1 MGKGS
6 KRKLQNKTD
15 ESVDSESE
23 TQDQGVTT
31 LLDPPKSK
39 KARKVVA
46 DTDLCLVS
54 PPIAADEAQRRWP
67 QRYQSKVKKQAVTET
82 SNNCTV
88 DAYQCW
94 KNLGFFASFSIVSEG
109 NEVLQAR
116 NHYTEAM
123 VDGCLYKLGDN
134 AYVKAEDGSPDYI
147 ARIVEFFETVDR
159 EPYFKAQWFYRAA
172 DTVIN
177 EENAHLIDKKRVF
190 LSDIQDDNPLNC
202 IVSKVDIAEVAP
214 DIDLAAKEG
223 KIPESG
229 LYYNMKYSLQHLTF
243 KNIFTEISKKDSGT
257 SSVVS
262 SECDSNECGSNNTSS
277 ETLKFDKSQKYLL
290 DLYSGCGA
298 MSTGLCMGAS
308 IAGIK
313 LVTRW
318 AVDINSFACK
328 SLQWN
333 HPETKVRNEAAED
346 FLCLLK
352 EWEKLCQ
359 RFSLLDPSKPSED
372 ISSEAVEEEDDD
384 GQGCEE
390 EKEKE
395 KEGQD
400 DSGSED
406 SEDFEVERL
415 LDICFGDPNK
425 MRKRGLYFK
434 VRWKGYDKSYDT
446 WEPIEGLSNCQEK
459 LEEFVRKG
467 HKSNILPLPGSV
479 YFICGGPPC
488 QGVSG
493 FNRFRNS
500 EAPLQDEKNKQLIV
514 YMDTIEH
521 LKPRYVLMENVVDIL
536 KFAKGFL
543 GRYAVGRLV
552 SMNYQARMGMMAAG
566 NYGVPQC
573 RMRVFLW
580 GSHPSEKLPPYPL
593 PTHEVLSRG
602 GVPNEFEEIHVAYD
616 KKDPCQLK
624 GALTLGDAISDLPQV
639 NNDESQ
645 DQRNYGTK
653 ARTEFQKNIRLQRK
667 DVIYLTV
674 DSRHATSSGMLYDH
688 QPLQLNADDLERV
701 CQIPKKKG
709 ANFRDLPG
717 VVVGE
722 NNRVEWD
729 TTMDRVLLKSGKPLV
744 PDYAMKFVKGRSTK
758 PFGRLWMDE
767 IVNTVVTRA
776 EPHKQNVIHPTQDR
790 VLTIRENARLQGFP
804 DCYKL
809 FGTIK
814 ERYIQVGNAVAVP
827 VATAL
832 GYAFGLACQNLCDD
846 EPLMTLPFKFPDCLA
861 RSSQIHGDDGS
872 D

>member
-15 ESVDSESE
+15 ESIDSESE
-23 TQDQGVTT
+23 TQGQGVTT

-39 KARKVVA
+39 KARKVVP
-46 DTDLCLVS
+46 DSDLCLVG
-54 PPIAADEAQRRWP
+54 PPIAADEARQRWP
-67 QRYQSKVKKQAVTET
+67 LRYQSKNKVRKQAVSET
-82 SNNCTV
+82 SN
-88 DAYQCW
+88 D
-94 KNLGFFASFSIVSEG
+94 ED

-177 EENAHLIDKKRVF
+177 KENAHLIDKRRVF

-202 IVSKVDIAEVAP
+202 IVSKVEIAEVAP

-229 LYYNMKYSLQHLTF
+229 LYCNMKYSLQHLTF
-243 KNIFTEISKKDSGT
+243 KNIFTEISKKDSSA
-257 SSVVS
+257 SSGVS
-262 SECDSNECGSNNTSS
+262 SDCESNECGSNNASS
-277 ETLKFDKSQKYLL
+277 EAQKPQKYLL

-308 IAGIK
+308 LAGVK

-346 FLCLLK
+346 FLSLLK
-352 EWEKLCQ
+352 EWEKLCKK
-359 RFSLLDPSKPSED
+359 FSLLDPKKPSED
-372 ISSEAVEEEDDD
+372 VSSEVVEEEDDD

-390 EKEKE
+390 EEKE

-406 SEDFEVERL
+406 SEEFEVERF
-415 LDICFGDPNK
+415 LDICYGDPNQIG
-425 MRKRGLYFK
+425 KRGLYLK
-434 VRWKGYDKSYDT
+434 VRWKGYDNSYDT
-446 WEPIEGLSNCQEK
+446 WEPIEGLRGV
-459 LEEFVRKG
+459 F
-467 HKSNILPLPGSV
+467 ILYV
-479 YFICGGPPC
+479 EGPH
-488 QGVSG
+488 VK
-493 FNRFRNS
+493 
-500 EAPLQDEKNKQLIV
+500 A
-514 YMDTIEH
+514 
-521 LKPRYVLMENVVDIL
+521 YVLMENVVDIL

-566 NYGVPQC
+566 NYGVPQF

-602 GVPNEFEEIHVAYD
+602 LVPNEFEEIHVAYD
-616 KKDPCQLK
+616 KKDSCKLK

-653 ARTEFQKNIRLQRK
+653 ALTEFQKFIRLQRK
-667 DVIYLTV
+667 DVIYLSV
-674 DSRHATSSGMLYDH
+674 DSRHASSSGMLYDH

-717 VVVGE
+717 VVVGA

-729 TTMDRVLLKSGKPLV
+729 STMDRVLLKSGKPLV

-758 PFGRLWMDE
+758 PFGRLWTDE

-776 EPHKQNVIHPTQDR
+776 EPHNQALIHPSQDR

-832 GYAFGLACQNLCDD
+832 GYAFGLACQDLCND
-846 EPLMTLPFKFPDCLA
+846 EPLMTLPFKYPNCLA
-861 RSSQIHGDDGS
+861 RSSKVEGDGS

>member
-6 KRKLQNKTD
+6 ERKRQNKSD
-15 ESVDSESE
+15 ESVDSEPE
-23 TQDQGVTT
+23 TRDQGVTT
-31 LLDPPKSK
+31 LLDPTKSK

-46 DTDLCLVS
+46 DSDLCLVG
-54 PPIAADEAQRRWP
+54 PPIAADKARERWP
-67 QRYQSKVKKQAVTET
+67 QRYQSKNKVKKQAVTET
-82 SNNCTV
+82 SN
-88 DAYQCW
+88 D
-94 KNLGFFASFSIVSEG
+94 EG
-109 NEVLQAR
+109 DEVLQAR
-116 NHYTEAM
+116 NHHTEAM

-147 ARIVEFFETVDR
+147 ARIVEFFETIYG
-159 EPYFKAQWFYRAA
+159 EPYFKAQWFYRAE

-177 EENAHLIDKKRVF
+177 KENAHLIYKRRVF

-202 IVSKVDIAEVAP
+202 IVSKVEIAEVAP
-214 DIDLAAKEG
+214 DIDLAAEEG

-229 LYYNMKYSLQHLTF
+229 LYCNMKYSLQHLTF
-243 KNIFTEISKKDSGT
+243 KNIFTEISKNNSGT

-262 SECDSNECGSNNTSS
+262 SESDSNECGSNNTIS
-277 ETLKFDKSQKYLL
+277 EAQKFDKSQKYLL

-359 RFSLLDPSKPSED
+359 QFSLLDPNKSLED
-372 ISSEAVEEEDDD
+372 SSEVVEEVDDD
-384 GQGCEE
+384 DQACEE
-390 EKEKE
+390 EE

-425 MRKRGLYFK
+425 MRKRGIYFK

-446 WEPIEGLSNCQEK
+446 WEPVEGLSNCQDR

-500 EAPLQDEKNKQLIV
+500 NAPLEDEKNKQLIV

-566 NYGVPQC
+566 NYGVPQF

-593 PTHEVLSRG
+593 PTHEVFSRG
-602 GVPNEFEEIHVAYD
+602 AVPNEFEEIHVAYD
-616 KKDPCQLK
+616 KKDTFQLK
-624 GALTLGDAISDLPQV
+624 AALTLGDAISDLPQV
-639 NNDESQ
+639 YNDESQ
-645 DQRNYGTK
+645 DQRNYETK
-653 ARTEFQKNIRLQRK
+653 ARTEFQKFIRLPRK
-667 DVIYLTV
+667 GVTYLTV
-674 DSRHATSSGMLYDH
+674 DSRHVPSSGMLYDH

-717 VVVGE
+717 VLVGE
-722 NNRVEWD
+722 NKKVEWD

-776 EPHKQNVIHPTQDR
+776 EPHKQTVIHPSQDR

-814 ERYIQVGNAVAVP
+814 ERYIQVGNAVAFP

-832 GYAFGLACQNLCDD
+832 GYALGLACQNLCDD

-861 RSSQIHGDDGS
+861 RSSHMQGDDDGS
-872 D
+872 E

>member
-1 MGKGS
+1 MAKGS
-6 KRKLQNKTD
+6 KRKRQNKAD

-23 TQDQGVTT
+23 TQDHGVTT

-46 DTDLCLVS
+46 DSDLCLVGT
-54 PPIAADEAQRRWP
+54 PIAADEARQRWP
-67 QRYQSKVKKQAVTET
+67 QRYQSKVKKQAVTVT
-82 SNNCTV
+82 SN
-88 DAYQCW
+88 D
-94 KNLGFFASFSIVSEG
+94 EG
-109 NEVLQAR
+109 NEVLQAK

-159 EPYFKAQWFYRAA
+159 EPYFKAQWFYRAE

-177 EENAHLIDKKRVF
+177 KENAHLIDKRRVF

-202 IVSKVDIAEVAP
+202 IVSKVEIAEVAP

-243 KNIFTEISKKDSGT
+243 KNIFTEISEKDSGT

-262 SECDSNECGSNNTSS
+262 SECGSDNTSS
-277 ETLKFDKSQKYLL
+277 EAQKFDNSQKYLL

-359 RFSLLDPSKPSED
+359 KFSLLDANKPSED
-372 ISSEAVEEEDDD
+372 ICSEAVEEEECD

-395 KEGQD
+395 GQD
-400 DSGSED
+400 DGGSED

-425 MRKRGLYFK
+425 IKKRGLYFK

-446 WEPIEGLSNCQEK
+446 WEPIDGLSNCQEK

-500 EAPLQDEKNKQLIV
+500 NAPLEDEKNKQLIV

-566 NYGVPQC
+566 NYGVPQF

-593 PTHEVLSRG
+593 PTHEVFSRQ

-674 DSRHATSSGMLYDH
+674 DSRHAPSSGMLYDH

-709 ANFRDLPG
+709 ANFRDLSG

-729 TTMDRVLLKSGKPLV
+729 TTMDRVLIKSGKPLV
-744 PDYAMKFVKGRSTK
+744 PDYCMTFVKGRSTK

-776 EPHKQNVIHPTQDR
+776 EPHKQNVIHPSQDR

-846 EPLMTLPFKFPDCLA
+846 EPLVTLPFEFPDCLA
-861 RSSQIHGDDGS
+861 RSSQIQGDDGS

>member
-6 KRKLQNKTD
+6 KRKHQKKID
-15 ESVDSESE
+15 ESIDSESE
-23 TQDQGVTT
+23 TQTQGLTT
-31 LLDPPKSK
+31 LLDPPKPK
-39 KARKVVA
+39 KARKVVP
-46 DTDLCLVS
+46 DSDLCLVG
-54 PPIAADEAQRRWP
+54 PPIAPADARQRWP
-67 QRYQSKVKKQAVTET
+67 HRYQSKNKVKKQAVTEA
-82 SNNCTV
+82 SN
-88 DAYQCW
+88 D
-94 KNLGFFASFSIVSEG
+94 EE

-116 NHYTEAM
+116 NHYVEAI
-123 VDGCLYKLGDN
+123 VDGCRYKLGDN
-134 AYVKAEDGSPDYI
+134 AYVKAEDGNLDYI
-147 ARIVEFFETVDR
+147 ARIVEFFETVDQ
-159 EPYFKAQWFYRAA
+159 EPFFKAQWFYRAE

-177 EENAHLIDKKRVF
+177 KDNAHLIDKRRVF
-190 LSDIQDDNPLNC
+190 LSDIHDDNPLNC
-202 IVSKVDIAEVAP
+202 IISKVEIAEVAP
-214 DIDLAAKEG
+214 DNDSAAKESR
-223 KIPESG
+223 IPDSG

-243 KNIFTEISKKDSGT
+243 KNIFTETSKKDNGT

-262 SECDSNECGSNNTSS
+262 SECGSNNTSS
-277 ETLKFDKSQKYLL
+277 EVQRFDKSQKYLL

-298 MSTGLCMGAS
+298 MSTGLCMGS
-308 IAGIK
+308 SLAGIK
-313 LVTRW
+313 LVTKW

-359 RFSLLDPSKPSED
+359 KFSLLEPNKPSETV
-372 ISSEAVEEEDDD
+372 SSETVHWWIL
-384 GQGCEE
+384 
-390 EKEKE
+390 
-395 KEGQD
+395 
-400 DSGSED
+400 
-406 SEDFEVERL
+406 VL
-415 LDICFGDPNK
+415 
-425 MRKRGLYFK
+425 
-434 VRWKGYDKSYDT
+434 WKGYDKSYDT
-446 WEPIEGLSNCQEK
+446 WEPIEGLSNCEERLK
-459 LEEFVRKG
+459 EFVSKG
-467 HKSNILPLPGSV
+467 YKSNILPLPGSV

-500 EAPLQDEKNKQLIV
+500 NAPLEDVKNKQLVV

-521 LKPRYVLMENVVDIL
+521 LKPRYVLTENVVDIL

-566 NYGVPQC
+566 SYGVPQF

-580 GSHPSEKLPPYPL
+580 GSHPSERLPQYPL
-593 PTHEVLSRG
+593 PTHEVFSRG
-602 GVPNEFEEIHVAYD
+602 GVPIEFEEIHVTYD
-616 KKDPCQLK
+616 KKDSCQLES
-624 GALTLGDAISDLPQV
+624 ALTLTDAISDLPQV
-639 NNDESQ
+639 NNDESR
-645 DQRNYGTK
+645 DQRNYGTT
-653 ARTEFQKNIRLQRK
+653 ARTEFQKFIRLRRK
-667 DVIYLTV
+667 DVINLTV
-674 DSRHATSSGMLYDH
+674 DSRHAPSLGMLCDH
-688 QPLQLNADDLERV
+688 QPLQLNPDDYDRV
-701 CQIPKKKG
+701 CHIPKKKG

-776 EPHKQNVIHPTQDR
+776 EPHNQTVIHPSQNR

-814 ERYIQVGNAVAVP
+814 ERYADFI
-827 VATAL
+827 L
-832 GYAFGLACQNLCDD
+832 W
-846 EPLMTLPFKFPDCLA
+846 
-861 RSSQIHGDDGS
+861 
-872 D
+872 

>member
-15 ESVDSESE
+15 ESIDSESE
-23 TQDQGVTT
+23 TQGQGVTT

-39 KARKVVA
+39 KARKVVP
-46 DTDLCLVS
+46 DSDLCLVGT
-54 PPIAADEAQRRWP
+54 PIAADEARQRWP
-67 QRYQSKVKKQAVTET
+67 QRYQSKNKVRKQAVSET
-82 SNNCTV
+82 SN
-88 DAYQCW
+88 DEE
-94 KNLGFFASFSIVSEG
+94 S
-109 NEVLQAR
+109 EVLQAR

-159 EPYFKAQWFYRAA
+159 EPYFKAQWFYRAE

-177 EENAHLIDKKRVF
+177 KENAHLIDKRRVF

-202 IVSKVDIAEVAP
+202 IVSKVEIAEVAP

-229 LYYNMKYSLQHLTF
+229 LYCNMKYSLQHLTF
-243 KNIFTEISKKDSGT
+243 KNIFTEISKKDSSAYSG
-257 SSVVS
+257 VS
-262 SECDSNECGSNNTSS
+262 SDCDSNECGSNNASS
-277 ETLKFDKSQKYLL
+277 EAQKPQKYLL

-308 IAGIK
+308 LAGIK

-346 FLCLLK
+346 FLSLLK
-352 EWEKLCQ
+352 EWEKLCKK
-359 RFSLLDPSKPSED
+359 FSLLDPKKPSED
-372 ISSEAVEEEDDD
+372 VSSEVVEEEDDD
-384 GQGCEE
+384 DDGQGCKEE
-390 EKEKE
+390 EKE

-406 SEDFEVERL
+406 SEEFEVERF
-415 LDICFGDPNK
+415 LDICYGDPNQI
-425 MRKRGLYFK
+425 RKRGLYLK
-434 VRWKGYDKSYDT
+434 VRWKGYDNSYDT

-459 LEEFVRKG
+459 MEEFVRKG

-500 EAPLQDEKNKQLIV
+500 KAPLEDEKNKQLIV
-514 YMDTIEH
+514 YMNTIEY

-566 NYGVPQC
+566 NYGVPQF

-602 GVPNEFEEIHVAYD
+602 LVPNEFEEIHVAYD
-616 KKDPCQLK
+616 KKDSCKLK
-624 GALTLGDAISDLPQV
+624 SALTLGDAISDLPQV

-653 ARTEFQKNIRLQRK
+653 ALTEFQKFIRLQRK
-667 DVIYLTV
+667 DVIYLSV
-674 DSRHATSSGMLYDH
+674 DSRHASSSGMLYDH

-717 VVVGE
+717 VVVGP

-729 TTMDRVLLKSGKPLV
+729 STMDRVLLKSGKPLV

-758 PFGRLWMDE
+758 PFGRLWTDE

-776 EPHKQNVIHPTQDR
+776 EPHNQALIHPSQDR

-832 GYAFGLACQNLCDD
+832 GYAFGLACQGLCND
-846 EPLMTLPFKFPDCLA
+846 EPLMTLPFSYPNCLA
-861 RSSQIHGDDGS
+861 RSSKMEEDDGS

>member
-6 KRKLQNKTD
+6 KRKHQKKID
-15 ESVDSESE
+15 ESIDSESE
-23 TQDQGVTT
+23 TQSQGLTT
-31 LLDPPKSK
+31 LLDPPKPK
-39 KARKVVA
+39 KARKVVP
-46 DTDLCLVS
+46 DSDLCLVG
-54 PPIAADEAQRRWP
+54 PPIAPAEARQRWP
-67 QRYQSKVKKQAVTET
+67 HRYQSKNKVKKQAVIEA
-82 SNNCTV
+82 SN
-88 DAYQCW
+88 D
-94 KNLGFFASFSIVSEG
+94 EE
-109 NEVLQAR
+109 NEVLQAK
-116 NHYTEAM
+116 NHYVEAI
-123 VDGCLYKLGDN
+123 VDGCRYKLGNN
-134 AYVKAEDGSPDYI
+134 AYVKAEDGNLDYI
-147 ARIVEFFETVDR
+147 ARIVEFFETVDQ
-159 EPYFKAQWFYRAA
+159 EPFFKAQWFYRAE

-177 EENAHLIDKKRVF
+177 KDNAHLIDKRRVF
-190 LSDIQDDNPLNC
+190 LSDIHDDNPLNC
-202 IVSKVDIAEVAP
+202 IISKVEIAEIAP
-214 DIDLAAKEG
+214 DNDSAAKESR
-223 KIPESG
+223 IPDSG

-262 SECDSNECGSNNTSS
+262 SECGSNNTSS
-277 ETLKFDKSQKYLL
+277 EVQRFDNSQKYLL

-308 IAGIK
+308 LAGIK
-313 LVTRW
+313 LVTKW

-359 RFSLLDPSKPSED
+359 KFSLLEPNKPSETV
-372 ISSEAVEEEDDD
+372 SSETGEEDDDDDD

-390 EKEKE
+390 EKEQEQEQE
-395 KEGQD
+395 KERQD
-400 DSGSED
+400 DSSSED
-406 SEDFEVERL
+406 SSEEFEVERL

-425 MRKRGLYFK
+425 AKKRGLYFK

-446 WEPIEGLSNCQEK
+446 WEPIEGLSNCEERLK
-459 LEEFVRKG
+459 EFVSKG
-467 HKSNILPLPGSV
+467 YKSNILPLPGSV

-500 EAPLQDEKNKQLIV
+500 NAPLEDVKNKQLVV
-514 YMDTIEH
+514 YMDAIEH

-566 NYGVPQC
+566 SYGVPQF

-580 GSHPSEKLPPYPL
+580 GSHPSEKLPQYPL
-593 PTHEVLSRG
+593 PTHEVFSRG
-602 GVPNEFEEIHVAYD
+602 GVPNEFED
-616 KKDPCQLK
+616 SCQLES
-624 GALTLGDAISDLPQV
+624 ALTLADAISDLPQV
-639 NNDESQ
+639 NNDESR
-645 DQRNYGTK
+645 DQRNYGTT
-653 ARTEFQKNIRLQRK
+653 ARTEFQKFIRLRRK
-667 DVIYLTV
+667 DVINLTV
-674 DSRHATSSGMLYDH
+674 DSRHAPSLGMLCDH
-688 QPLQLNADDLERV
+688 QPLQLNPDDYDRV
-701 CQIPKKKG
+701 CHIPKKKG

-776 EPHKQNVIHPTQDR
+776 EPHNQTVIHPSQNR

-827 VATAL
+827 VAIAL
-832 GYAFGLACQNLCDD
+832 GYSFGLACQNLCGD
-846 EPLMTLPFKFPDCLA
+846 EPLMTLPFKFPNCLA
-861 RSSQIHGDDGS
+861 RSSQIDGGDS